1 MSSIKTS
8 VTDPIENGTNFFNC
22 SSSSSNE
29 TNIEKN
35 LMKNSSNNGNK
46 NNNLINNNNIDD
58 YSFSFNFNDENIQIK
73 ISDLIIG
80 KKLQNFLNKFNFINF
95 LINENDDNP
104 RDNDKKILQKTNY
117 DDDQKKTII
126 TYDRDFL
133 MSFRESSHFIDSRLI
148 NDIKKKQECL
158 LR

>member
-22 SSSSSNE
+22 SSSSNE
-29 TNIEKN
+29 TNIEQ
-35 LMKNSSNNGNK
+35 KNSMKILNNK
-46 NNNLINNNNIDD
+46 NNNLINNNIDD